1 MEHSESSERVKF
13 YGPRDLAS
21 GWLSEQAVKLIQDY
35 SHGRKVHSLNDA
47 LELHNALA
55 FEEYNVVPRSLT
67 EQERQDLAQSARES
81 RRQVASFFAC
91 FETSDLDQLLADFE
105 YEYADDLILLLERHE
120 VAKKVGGQALFDALL
135 KSGMPLAIM
144 LSNPRFVR
152 RHDRRLRDALIADA
166 QHGELLV
173 RMRLIK
179 DFDPTYHLPASFSG
193 VDSQQLLSAYIESAS
208 PHPNHV
214 EAIAQANDNPDLG
227 ITPKIRLQ
235 AKKRYEVL
243 IEELFTDE
251 TNTLV
256 KSRFGISIDT
266 EQHEPVLDHIEHE
279 EGGMTHIRS
288 FGGRYLSATFEP
300 ESVLANFAAVVGY
313 ADRQG
318 LLTMPS
324 FKTQMGTLEGLFV
337 AGKDSYPRGQAFKHL
352 DALTMQGTHAYAEFL
367 HQNGIEVED
376 VVAAF
381 FREQLTSK
389 YDASGFYYT
398 PSSTNS
404 SFLERCR
411 HISAEME
418 SIARQFTLYCH
429 ERELDPE
436 LLRMTSA
443 PRPWS
448 EIPSL
453 IEHKYLRMKS
463 PSDCEPALH
472 LLFNDQSRLTYINK
486 SLRARSFVQLV
497 TENELPYDALHHY
510 QKTSVDWLIA
520 EGLAAVD
527 AGLIKF
533 SQPALILVLSDIY
546 NQEAAAFGHY
556 GEDESAAALAL
567 VNKGWLTFSST
578 LLTSAEASY
587 FNFYLN
593 KSEFS
598 DGPDLRNRYL
608 HGTNADPGDLAAHR
622 QAYVLLLRL
631 LVSLTLKIRDDCQL
645 SVTKLSAAPQ

>member
-21 GWLSEQAVKLIQDY
+21 GWLSEQAVKLIRDY

-55 FEEYNVVPRSLT
+55 FEEHNVVPRSLT
-67 EQERQDLAQSARES
+67 EQERQDLAQSAQES
-81 RRQVASFFAC
+81 RRRVPSFFAC

-120 VAKKVGGQALFDALL
+120 VAKRVGGQELFDALL
-135 KSGMPLAIM
+135 KSGMPLSIM
-144 LSNPRFVR
+144 LSNPRFVK
-152 RHDRRLRDALIADA
+152 RHDRRLRDVLLADA
-166 QHGELLV
+166 QHGGLLV

-179 DFDPTYHLPASFSG
+179 DVDTTHHLPASFSG
-193 VDSQQLLSAYIESAS
+193 VDSQQLLRAYIESAS

-214 EAIAQANDNPDLG
+214 QAIAEANDNPNFG

-235 AKKRYEVL
+235 AKKRYQGL
-243 IEELFTDE
+243 IEELFSDE

-256 KSRFGISIDT
+256 KNRYGIRIDP
-266 EQHEPVLDHIEHE
+266 EQREPVLDDIEHE
-279 EGGMTHIRS
+279 EDGITHMRS
-288 FGGRYLSATFEP
+288 LGGRYLSATLEP

-318 LLTMPS
+318 LLSMPS
-324 FKTQMGTLEGLFV
+324 VKTQMGTLERLLL
-337 AGKDSYPRGQAFKHL
+337 AGKDSYPRGQAFKHV
-352 DALTMQGTHAYAEFL
+352 DALTSQGTHAYGEFL
-367 HQNGIEVED
+367 RQNRIEVED
-376 VVAAF
+376 VVATF
-381 FREQLTSK
+381 FREQLTSQ
-389 YDASGFYYT
+389 YDAAGFYYT

-429 ERELDPE
+429 EGELDPE
-436 LLRMTSA
+436 LLRMTSS

-463 PSDCEPALH
+463 PSDCELALH
-472 LLFNDQSRLTYINK
+472 LLFNDQSRLTYVNK
-486 SLRARSFVQLV
+486 SLRARSFVQLA
-497 TENELPYDALHHY
+497 TENELPYNALHHY
-510 QKTSVDWLIA
+510 QKAPVDWLIA
-520 EGLAAVD
+520 EKLVSVN
-527 AGLIKF
+527 AGLILF
-533 SQPALILVLSDIY
+533 SQPALILVLNDIY
-546 NQEAAAFGHY
+546 NHEAAPFGRY

-567 VNKGWLTFSST
+567 VDKGWLTFSST

-608 HGTNADPGDLAAHR
+608 HGTNPDPSDLAAHI
-622 QAYVLLLRL
+622 QAYMLLLRL
-631 LVSLTLKIRDDCQL
+631 LVSLTLKIRDDFQL
-645 SVTKLSAAPQ
+645 SVTRFSAASK